1 MMDKKIV
8 TVWDRFD
15 KQRRQFVFNHYSEG
29 YDETQ
34 TVPISNIP
42 KQQKDWRN
50 AKWRKRFSYL
60 IERKGQAP
68 LLEEDKND

>member
-42 KQQKDWRN
+42 KQQKDWN
-50 AKWRKRFSYL
+50 GAKWEKKLGHL
-60 IERKGQAP
+60 IERGDLVP
-68 LLEEDKND
+68 LLKENENN